1 MPKSDSPPPSYG
13 LHELKTS
20 SVLELTTHEATLSK
34 EKVREKNAPRDGK
47 LKTSDLG
54 ALIHIIKSSM
64 GSGTLAMSY
73 AFSNIGLLVGV
84 FGMAFVALICAHCTH
99 ILVKC
104 SQELCYQRN
113 VSSMSYAD
121 TVEWAFK
128 LGASRRFSHWS
139 RFMRTLANF
148 FLFITYYGVTTTYV
162 ILVATSFKQVI
173 ENHSDV
179 SMDTRWYVLILTV
192 ILLPVG
198 IVRHIK
204 FLVPFS
210 AIANVFLLIGCTVTI
225 YFCVIDIPP
234 LSSRPMVVEI
244 ARWPLFFSTA
254 LFAME
259 GIGTVMPIEN
269 SVRKPANFLGCPG
282 VLNIGMV
289 IIAVSFVLLGAIGYI
304 KYGEDIKGSV
314 TLNLP
319 QDVSAETIKILVAL
333 AILFTYPLQL
343 TAAIEVVWGG
353 VAEKFSEKN
362 QDKGYYLTRSLL
374 ILGTVVIAIALPNL
388 SPALSLVGAIGFSGL
403 GLLMPTVTELVT
415 YWDDINK
422 PCGIT
427 VIKAAVLIIFW
438 IIATVSGTI
447 TSIQE
452 IISQYN
458 IS

>member
-1 MPKSDSPPPSYG
+1 MSKSESPPSSYD
-13 LHELKTS
+13 LHDVKTS
-20 SVLELTTHEATLSK
+20 SVLELTTNEVMQSM
-34 EKVREKNAPRDGK
+34 EKIRQKNAPREGK

-113 VSSMSYAD
+113 LSSMSYAD
-121 TVEWAFK
+121 TVESAFK

-139 RFMRTLANF
+139 KFMRALANF

-210 AIANVFLLIGCTVTI
+210 AMANVFLLIGCTVTI
-225 YFCVIDIPP
+225 YFCVIDMPP
-234 LSSRPMVVEI
+234 LSSRPMVVTI
-244 ARWPLFFSTA
+244 TRWPLFFSTA

-282 VLNIGMV
+282 VLNIGMA
-289 IIAVSFVLLGAIGYI
+289 IIAVSFVLLGAVGYI
-304 KYGEDIKGSV
+304 KYGEDVKGSI

-319 QDVSAETIKILVAL
+319 QDVSAEIIKILVAL
-333 AILFTYPLQL
+333 AILLTYPLQL

-353 VAEKFSEKN
+353 VSAKFSEEN
-362 QDKGYYLTRSLL
+362 QDKGYYLTRALL
-374 ILGTVVIAIALPNL
+374 IMGTVLIAIVLPNL

-403 GLLMPTVTELVT
+403 GLLMPTITELVT
-415 YWDDINK
+415 YWDYISK
-422 PCGIT
+422 PCGVTI
-427 VIKAAVLIIFW
+427 IKAVILVLFW
-438 IIATVSGTI
+438 AIATVSGTI
-447 TSIQE
+447 TSVQE
-452 IISQYN
+452 IVAEYHIS
-458 IS
+458 